1 MMTASTQ
8 ASLDEQI
15 KRLMAHLEQE
25 HPQLLGVVQTFREL
39 DKVAYQLGL
48 LDRTESFATQVS
60 WWPLIAVLGTFSSGK
75 STFINNVL
83 ARRLQTTGNQAVDDK
98 FTVICYG
105 RDSTPRVLPG
115 LALDSDPRFPL
126 YRIGSEIDAEL
137 KGESQRLDTYLQ
149 LKTSDSEELRGRIFI
164 DSPGFDA
171 DEQRTATLRITNQI
185 IDISDLVLVFFDARH
200 PEPGAMRDT
209 LEHLVTDTLQ
219 RADFN
224 KFLYILN
231 QIDNAAREDNPEE
244 VFAAWQRALAQKG
257 LTAGRFY
264 QIYDPASA
272 APIDDEHLRRRFAAK
287 RERDMTEIL
296 GRIRQLE
303 VERSYRVAGRLEQT
317 AEAIREII
325 VPRLVAARRAWKR
338 RVLWLD
344 AIVLGGLA
352 VLIAVLAALNG
363 AFSGAGTV
371 DDWFRAN
378 PVWGWLAVAAVIVAA
393 WLVHRLL
400 RRMAARSV
408 QRQIERDAELGAHA
422 PSVARAF
429 RRNARSWWPVLA
441 ARPVGWTR
449 SARKRLDRVLSSA
462 HAAIQE
468 LNDRYADPSG
478 RSRADGKTVAG
489 AAVDPA
495 VTDTRAV
502 PDAAAVSDA
511 DPAEQAPSFAA
522 DAGVEK
528 RTDVDAD
535 PHTATHADADADA
548 ETPTTMP
555 PPPRG
560 DRRVT
565 ASHGSYR

>member
-1 MMTASTQ
+1 MTGNTK

-15 KRLMAHLEQE
+15 KRLMAHLDQEQ
-25 HPQLLGVVQTFREL
+25 PQLLGVVQAFREL
-39 DKVAYQLGL
+39 DKLAYRLGL
-48 LDRTESFATQVS
+48 LDPTESYATQVS

-75 STFINNVL
+75 SSFINNVL
-83 ARRLQTTGNQAVDDK
+83 GRRLQATGNQAVDDK

-105 RDSTPRVLPG
+105 RDSTSRVLPG

-126 YRIGSEIDAEL
+126 YRISNEIDAEL

-209 LEHLVTDTLQ
+209 LEHLVAGTLK

-272 APIDDEHLRRRFAAK
+272 TPIENEHLRRRFEAK
-287 RERDMTEIL
+287 REHDMGEIV

-317 AEAIREII
+317 AEAIREAI
-325 VPRLVAARRAWKR
+325 VPRLVAARRAWRR

-344 AIVLGGLA
+344 AVAFGGLA
-352 VLIAVLAALNG
+352 AFAVVLAAING
-363 AFSGAGTV
+363 LWGDVGAV

-378 PVWGWLAVAAVIVAA
+378 AVTGWLVVAAVIVTA
-393 WLVHRLL
+393 WLLHRLL
-400 RRMAARSV
+400 RRIAARSV
-408 QRQIERDAELGAHA
+408 QRQIERDSSLGAH
-422 PSVARAF
+422 STRVGRAF
-429 RRNARSWWPVLA
+429 ARNALSWWPFFAV
-441 ARPVGWTR
+441 RPVGWSR
-449 SARKRLDRVLSSA
+449 SARRRLDRVLSNA
-462 HAAIQE
+462 HAAIRE

-478 RSRADGKTVAG
+478 SGRMSTEG
-489 AAVDPA
+489 A
-495 VTDTRAV
+495 T
-502 PDAAAVSDA
+502 DAAPEPAATEIDA
-511 DPAEQAPSFAA
+511 AHPPPAFAA
-522 DAGVEK
+522 DENADGD
-528 RTDVDAD
+528 TDGA
-535 PHTATHADADADA
+535 TAI
-548 ETPTTMP
+548 P
-555 PPPRG
+555 PPARDERRFAVTRG
-560 DRRVT
+560 HS
-565 ASHGSYR
+565 AGA

>member
-1 MMTASTQ
+1 MTANTK

-15 KRLMAHLEQE
+15 RRLMAHLEQE
-25 HPQLLGVVQTFREL
+25 QPQLLAVVKAFREL

-48 LDRTESFATQVS
+48 LDRTESYATQVS
-60 WWPLIAVLGTFSSGK
+60 WWPLVAVLGTFSSGK

-83 ARRLQTTGNQAVDDK
+83 GRRLQITGNQAVDDK
-98 FTVICYG
+98 FTVICYSG
-105 RDSTPRVLPG
+105 DSTSRVLPG

-126 YRIGSEIDAEL
+126 YRISNEIDAEL

-209 LEHLVTDTLQ
+209 LEHLVADTVK

-272 APIDDEHLRRRFAAK
+272 APIESEHLRRRFEAK
-287 RERDMTEIL
+287 RAHDMSEIL

-303 VERSYRVAGRLEQT
+303 VERSYRVTGRLEQT
-317 AEAIREII
+317 AEAIRELI
-325 VPRLVAARRAWKR
+325 VPRLAAARRAWKR

-344 AIVLGGLA
+344 AIAFGALAILA
-352 VLIAVLAALNG
+352 VVLVAMNGTLGDVAAI
-363 AFSGAGTV
+363 

-378 PVWGWLAVAAVIVAA
+378 TVAGWLVIAAMIVAA
-393 WLVHRLL
+393 WLLHRLL
-400 RRMAARSV
+400 RRIAARGV
-408 QRQIERDAELGAHA
+408 QRQIERDTALGTHA
-422 PSVARAF
+422 PRVTRAF
-429 RRNARSWWPVLA
+429 ERNARSWWPFFA
-441 ARPVGWTR
+441 ERPLGWSR
-449 SARKRLDRVLSSA
+449 GVRRRLEQVLSTA
-462 HAAIQE
+462 HASIQE
-468 LNDRYADPSG
+468 LNDRYANPSG
-478 RSRADGKTVAG
+478 RIQGVAPDLTD
-489 AAVDPA
+489 AAREPA
-495 VTDTRAV
+495 VTKSDTTQRPGEFATVADTDTDANVAV
-502 PDAAAVSDA
+502 H
-511 DPAEQAPSFAA
+511 A
-522 DAGVEK
+522 DAN
-528 RTDVDAD
+528 AD
-535 PHTATHADADADA
+535 SVVMTPPPARNEHSFTATHGRPSGA
-548 ETPTTMP
+548 
-555 PPPRG
+555 
-560 DRRVT
+560 
-565 ASHGSYR
+565 

>member
-1 MMTASTQ
+1 MTANTK

-25 HPQLLGVVQTFREL
+25 QPQLLGIVQAFREL

-48 LDRTESFATQVS
+48 LDRTESYATQVS
-60 WWPLIAVLGTFSSGK
+60 WWPLVAVLGTFSSGK

-83 ARRLQTTGNQAVDDK
+83 GRRLQATGNQAVDDK

-105 RDSTPRVLPG
+105 RDSTPHVLPG

-126 YRIGSEIDAEL
+126 YRISNQIGAEL

-209 LEHLVTDTLQ
+209 LEHLVAGTLK

-272 APIDDEHLRRRFAAK
+272 APIENEHLRRRFEAK
-287 RERDMTEIL
+287 RAHDMSEIL

-303 VERSYRVAGRLEQT
+303 VERSYRVTGRLQQT
-317 AEAIREII
+317 AEAIRELI

-344 AIVLGGLA
+344 AIAFAGLVA
-352 VLIAVLAALNG
+352 LAAVLAAMNG
-363 AFSGAGTV
+363 AWSDVGTIG
-371 DDWFRAN
+371 DWFVGNA
-378 PVWGWLAVAAVIVAA
+378 VAGWLVVAAVVVAA
-393 WLVHRLL
+393 WFLHRLL
-400 RRMAARSV
+400 RRIAARSV
-408 QRQIERDAELGAHA
+408 QRQIERDASLGAYA
-422 PSVARAF
+422 TRAARAF
-429 RRNARSWWPVLA
+429 ARNATSWWPFFAV
-441 ARPVGWTR
+441 RPVGWSR
-449 SARKRLDRVLSSA
+449 SMRRRLDQVLSNA

-478 RSRADGKTVAG
+478 RSQMSGQGLT
-489 AAVDPA
+489 
-495 VTDTRAV
+495 
-502 PDAAAVSDA
+502 DAAPESVVTQSDA
-511 DPAEQAPSFAA
+511 
-522 DAGVEK
+522 
-528 RTDVDAD
+528 AD
-535 PHTATHADADADA
+535 PPTFVLDTDADAA
-548 ETPTTMP
+548 MP
-555 PPPRG
+555 SPARDERRFTVTRG
-560 DRRVT
+560 RS
-565 ASHGSYR
+565 AGA

>member
-1 MMTASTQ
+1 MTANTK

-15 KRLMAHLEQE
+15 KRLMAHLDQEQ
-25 HPQLLGVVQTFREL
+25 PQLLGVVQTFREL

-48 LDRTESFATQVS
+48 LDRTESYATQVS
-60 WWPLIAVLGTFSSGK
+60 WWPLVAVLGTFSSGK

-83 ARRLQTTGNQAVDDK
+83 GRRLQATGNQAVDDK

-105 RDSTPRVLPG
+105 RDSTSRVLPG

-126 YRIGSEIDAEL
+126 YRISNEIHAEL

-209 LEHLVTDTLQ
+209 LQHLVAGTLK

-231 QIDNAAREDNPEE
+231 QIDNAAREDNTEE

-272 APIDDEHLRRRFAAK
+272 TPIENEHLRRRFEAK
-287 RERDMTEIL
+287 REHDMSEIL

-303 VERSYRVAGRLEQT
+303 VERSYRVTGRLQQI
-317 AEAIREII
+317 AEAIRELI

-344 AIVLGGLA
+344 AITFGGLA
-352 VLIAVLAALNG
+352 GLAVVLAAIKGVWSDVG
-363 AFSGAGTV
+363 AV
-371 DDWFRAN
+371 DDWFEAN
-378 PVWGWLAVAAVIVAA
+378 AVAGWLVVAAVIVAA
-393 WLVHRLL
+393 WLLHRLL
-400 RRMAARSV
+400 RHIAARSV
-408 QRQIERDAELGAHA
+408 QRQLERDPSLGAHA
-422 PSVARAF
+422 VRVARAF
-429 RRNARSWWPVLA
+429 ERNTRSWWPVFA
-441 ARPVGWTR
+441 ARPVGWSR
-449 SARKRLDRVLSSA
+449 SARRRLDQVLSNA

-468 LNDRYADPSG
+468 FNDRYADPSG
-478 RSRADGKTVAG
+478 RSQMSAQGLTD
-489 AAVDPA
+489 AAPEPA
-495 VTDTRAV
+495 VTET
-502 PDAAAVSDA
+502 DAAHRP
-511 DPAEQAPSFAA
+511 PAFAT
-522 DAGVEK
+522 DG
-528 RTDVDAD
+528 DVD
-535 PHTATHADADADA
+535 TDADA
-548 ETPTTMP
+548 TMP
-555 PPPRG
+555 PRARDERHFTVTRG
-560 DRRVT
+560 RS
-565 ASHGSYR
+565 AGA

>member
-1 MMTASTQ
+1 MTASTQ

-39 DKVAYQLGL
+39 DTVAYQLRL
-48 LDRTESFATQVS
+48 LDRTESYATQIS
-60 WWPLIAVLGTFSSGK
+60 WWPLVAVLGTFSSGK

-83 ARRLQTTGNQAVDDK
+83 GRKLQTTGNQAVDDK
-98 FTVICYG
+98 FTVICYS

-126 YRIGSEIDAEL
+126 YRISKDIDAEL
-137 KGESQRLDTYLQ
+137 QGQSQRLDTYLQ
-149 LKTSDSEELRGRIFI
+149 LKTSDSEQLRGRILI

-209 LEHLVTDTLQ
+209 LEHLVAGTLK

-231 QIDNAAREDNPEE
+231 QVDNAAREDNPEE

-272 APIDDEHLRRRFAAK
+272 APIENEHLRRRFETK
-287 RERDMTEIL
+287 REHDMNEIL

-303 VERSYRVAGRLEQT
+303 VERSYRVTGQLEQT
-317 AEAIREII
+317 AEAIRELV
-325 VPRLVAARRAWKR
+325 VPRLIAARRAWKR

-344 AIVLGGLA
+344 ALVIGGVVALA
-352 VLIAVLAALNG
+352 VVLAALNG
-363 AFSGAGTV
+363 AFSRVGAI
-371 DDWFRAN
+371 DDWFRENAIAA
-378 PVWGWLAVAAVIVAA
+378 WLAVAAVVIAA
-393 WLVHRLL
+393 WFAHRLL
-400 RRMAARSV
+400 RGAAARHV
-408 QRQIERDAELGAHA
+408 QRQSERDASLGAHA
-422 PSVARAF
+422 PRVARAF
-429 RRNARSWWPVLA
+429 KRNTRSWWPFLA

-449 SARKRLDRVLSSA
+449 GTRKRLDRVLSSA
-462 HAAIQE
+462 HAAMQE

-478 RSRADGKTVAG
+478 RSRPNG
-489 AAVDPA
+489 ASSTGTAVQPA
-495 VTDTRAV
+495 VTETDVAHERR
-502 PDAAAVSDA
+502 AAA
-511 DPAEQAPSFAA
+511 
-522 DAGVEK
+522 
-528 RTDVDAD
+528 
-535 PHTATHADADADA
+535 ATVA
-548 ETPTTMP
+548 
-555 PPPRG
+555 
-560 DRRVT
+560 
-565 ASHGSYR
+565 HG

>member
-1 MMTASTQ
+1 MTSSTK

-15 KRLMAHLEQE
+15 RRLMAHLELE

-39 DKVAYQLGL
+39 DTVAYRLGL
-48 LDRTESFATQVS
+48 LEPTESYATQVS
-60 WWPLIAVLGTFSSGK
+60 WWPLVAVLGTFSSGK

-83 ARRLQTTGNQAVDDK
+83 GRRLQTTGNQAVDDK
-98 FTVICYG
+98 FTVICYA

-126 YRIGSEIDAEL
+126 YRISDEIDAEL

-149 LKTSDSEELRGRIFI
+149 LKTSDSEHLRGRIII

-209 LEHLVTDTLQ
+209 LEHLVAGTLK

-231 QIDNAAREDNPEE
+231 QVDNAAREDNPEE

-272 APIDDEHLRRRFAAK
+272 APIENEHLRRRFESK
-287 RERDMTEIL
+287 REHDMNEIL

-303 VERSYRVAGRLEQT
+303 IERSYRVTGQLERT
-317 AEAIREII
+317 AEAIRELI
-325 VPRLVAARRAWKR
+325 VPRLIAARRAWKR

-344 AIVLGGLA
+344 GLVIGGLVALA
-352 VLIAVLAALNG
+352 VVLAAING
-363 AFSGAGTV
+363 VLDDVGAI

-378 PVWGWLAVAAVIVAA
+378 PIAGWLSVAAVIVAVWIA
-393 WLVHRLL
+393 HGFL
-400 RRMAARSV
+400 RNIAARSV
-408 QRQIERDAELGAHA
+408 QRHIESDAALGAHA
-422 PSVARAF
+422 PRVARAF
-429 RRNARSWWPVLA
+429 KRNARSWWPFLA
-441 ARPVGWTR
+441 KRPVGWTR
-449 SARKRLDRVLSSA
+449 GARKRLDRVLSSA
-462 HAAIQE
+462 HKAIQE

-478 RSRADGKTVAG
+478 RSRQDEAS
-489 AAVDPA
+489 PA
-495 VTDTRAV
+495 T
-502 PDAAAVSDA
+502 AAAA
-511 DPAEQAPSFAA
+511 ATAPARPQIDTPPPPPAA
-522 DAGVEK
+522 TVTPDTE
-528 RTDVDAD
+528 R
-535 PHTATHADADADA
+535 DADAHIDGDIDG
-548 ETPTTMP
+548 TVP
-555 PPPRG
+555 PLPRDERG
-560 DRRVT
+560 FTV
-565 ASHGSYR
+565 SHGTRH

>member
-1 MMTASTQ
+1 MTANTK

-15 KRLMAHLEQE
+15 KRLMAHVEQE

-39 DKVAYQLGL
+39 DKVAYQIGL
-48 LDRTESFATQVS
+48 LDRTESYVTQVS
-60 WWPLIAVLGTFSSGK
+60 WWPLVAVLGTFSSGK

-83 ARRLQTTGNQAVDDK
+83 GRRLQSTGNQAVDDK

-105 RDSTPRVLPG
+105 RDSTSRVLPG

-126 YRIGSEIDAEL
+126 YRISNEIDAEL

-209 LEHLVTDTLQ
+209 LEHLVAGTVK

-272 APIDDEHLRRRFAAK
+272 APIENEHLRRRFETK
-287 RERDMTEIL
+287 REHDMSAIL

-303 VERSYRVAGRLEQT
+303 VERSYRVTGRLEQT
-317 AEAIREII
+317 AEAIRELV

-344 AIVLGGLA
+344 AIAFGGLA
-352 VLIAVLAALNG
+352 ALAVVLIAVNG
-363 AFSGAGTV
+363 AWSEVGAVGN
-371 DDWFRAN
+371 WFAAN
-378 PVWGWLAVAAVIVAA
+378 AIVAWLVVAAVIVAA
-393 WLVHRLL
+393 WLLHRLL
-400 RRMAARSV
+400 RRIAARSV
-408 QRQIERDAELGAHA
+408 QRQIERDSALGAHA
-422 PSVARAF
+422 ARIARAF
-429 RRNARSWWPVLA
+429 ERNTRSWWPIFA
-441 ARPVGWTR
+441 AQPVGWTR
-449 SARKRLDRVLSSA
+449 GARRRLDHVLSNA

-478 RSRADGKTVAG
+478 RSETSAQDITDTASVPAETGLEATDRRGAFADELDPQVAVDTESDVDSRDAAMPPRAREEQRFTVTRGRSAG
-489 AAVDPA
+489 A
-495 VTDTRAV
+495 
-502 PDAAAVSDA
+502 
-511 DPAEQAPSFAA
+511 
-522 DAGVEK
+522 
-528 RTDVDAD
+528 
-535 PHTATHADADADA
+535 
-548 ETPTTMP
+548 
-555 PPPRG
+555 
-560 DRRVT
+560 
-565 ASHGSYR
+565 

>member
-1 MMTASTQ
+1 MTASTQ

-39 DKVAYQLGL
+39 DTVAYQLGV
-48 LDRTESFATQVS
+48 LDRTESYATQVS
-60 WWPLIAVLGTFSSGK
+60 WWPLVAVLGTFSSGK
-75 STFINNVL
+75 STFINNIL
-83 ARRLQTTGNQAVDDK
+83 GRKLQTTGNQAVDDK

-115 LALDSDPRFPL
+115 IALDSDPRFPL
-126 YRIGSEIDAEL
+126 YRISSDIDAEL
-137 KGESQRLDTYLQ
+137 QGESQRLDTYLQ

-209 LEHLVTDTLQ
+209 LEHLVAGTLK

-231 QIDNAAREDNPEE
+231 QVDNAAREDNPEE

-272 APIDDEHLRRRFAAK
+272 APIEDEHLRRRFETK
-287 RERDMTEIL
+287 REHDMNEIL

-303 VERSYRVAGRLEQT
+303 VERSYRVTGQLEQT
-317 AEAIREII
+317 AEAIRELV

-344 AIVLGGLA
+344 ALVLGGLVA
-352 VLIAVLAALNG
+352 LGVVLAALNG
-363 AFSGAGTV
+363 VFSDVGAVV
-371 DDWFRAN
+371 DLFQTN
-378 PVWGWLAVAAVIVAA
+378 PIAAWLAVAAVIVAA
-393 WLVHRLL
+393 WLAHRFL
-400 RRMAARSV
+400 RGVAARSV
-408 QRQIERDAELGAHA
+408 QRQIERDDSLGAHA
-422 PSVARAF
+422 PRIARAF
-429 RRNARSWWPVLA
+429 KRNARSWWPFVA

-449 SARKRLDRVLSSA
+449 GTRKRLDRVLSSA
-462 HAAIQE
+462 HAALQD

-478 RSRADGKTVAG
+478 RSRANGEDLTG
-489 AAVDPA
+489 AAVEP
-495 VTDTRAV
+495 
-502 PDAAAVSDA
+502 AVSDEDA
-511 DPAEQAPSFAA
+511 AHRPRAGAPTAA
-522 DAGVEK
+522 HV
-528 RTDVDAD
+528 
-535 PHTATHADADADA
+535 P
-548 ETPTTMP
+548 
-555 PPPRG
+555 
-560 DRRVT
+560 
-565 ASHGSYR
+565 S